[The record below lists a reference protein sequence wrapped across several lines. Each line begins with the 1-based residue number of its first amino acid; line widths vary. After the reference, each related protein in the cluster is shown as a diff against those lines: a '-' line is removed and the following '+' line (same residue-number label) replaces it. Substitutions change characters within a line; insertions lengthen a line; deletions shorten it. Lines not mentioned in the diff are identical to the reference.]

1 MTAGQTI
8 LKVEKL
14 TKQFGGV
21 VAVNEVSFDVKK
33 GEIFAVIGPNGAGD
47 DFI

>member
-1 MTAGQTI
+1 MTVGQTI

-21 VAVNEVSFDVKK
+21 TAVNEVSFDVKK
-33 GEIFAVIGPNGAGD
+33 GRNLCRYWTKRSR
-47 DFI
+47 